1 MSLDPRQLRYKP
13 WILMYAL
20 SILSLMACF
29 LIVYLVTKTRD
40 VSFEW
45 MAWIFF
51 GLGILT
57 TVGGYFTE
65 RREKAREFNSPK
77 IS

>member
-29 LIVYLVTKTRD
+29 LIVYLITKTRD

-45 MAWIFF
+45 MGEYSGNTNDCWR
-51 GLGILT
+51 ILHRAKGESQR
-57 TVGGYFTE
+57 V
-65 RREKAREFNSPK
+65 
-77 IS
+77 